1 MNIKWDAEKYAEDFQ
16 FVHKYGEDVLSLLNI
31 KKGDSVVDL
40 GCGNGRLSVKLKE
53 MGADVVGI
61 DGSEEMLAIAEDNYN
76 DINFLLA
83 DAVNFQLD
91 KKADAIFS
99 NAVFHWIDENNQQ
112 KLLNNISRNLKKGGQ
127 LVCEFGGKGCAE
139 TIHLELE
146 KIFSSK
152 GLTYRRF
159 FYFPTIGEYAPI
171 IEKSG
176 MQVKYA
182 VLFDRPTKL
191 QGENGLADWINMFDT
206 VPFEGIAENLKNE
219 IIEEAV
225 ENLREKLYI
234 NGEWYADYVR
244 IRFKAIKL

>member
-1 MNIKWDAEKYAEDFQ
+1 MNIKWNAEKYTEDFQ

-31 KKGDSVVDL
+31 KKGDRVVDL
-40 GCGNGRLSVKLKE
+40 GCGNGKLSVKLKE
-53 MGADVVGI
+53 MGADVLGI
-61 DGSEEMLAIAEDNYN
+61 DGSEEMLAIARDNYN
-76 DINFLLA
+76 DINFQHA
-83 DAVNFQLD
+83 DAVDFQLD

-99 NAVFHWIDENNQQ
+99 NAVFHWIDEYNQP
-112 KLLNNISRNLKKGGQ
+112 KLLNNISRNLKKSGQ

-139 TIHLELE
+139 TIHSELE

-152 GLTYRRF
+152 GLIYRRT

-171 IEKSG
+171 IEKFG
-176 MQVKYA
+176 MQVRYA
-182 VLFDRPTKL
+182 ILFDRPTKL

-206 VPFEGIAENLKNE
+206 APFEGIAENLKKE

-225 ENLREKLYI
+225 ENLKEKLYI

-244 IRFKAIKL
+244 IRFKVVKL